1 VAGEPQQ
8 AIAALIPEPDLAA
21 TEGKLIIAKAWRNLN
36 DLPAADA
43 IMAKV
48 PSDPAAISI
57 MAQVR
62 RLLLA
67 AELAASQGNDERA
80 ELHVDRALRVAA
92 KEQLRISVSLAGDWL
107 RSFVRRN
114 AELAARHSAFLKSIP
129 EQRRLVDRPVIDHR
143 RPLDHRQNGATLIVP
158 LSAREIEVLR
168 ALADYCS
175 NEEIA
180 ADLVLS
186 LNTVKTHMRSL
197 FQKLSVTRR
206 ADAVRRGRALGLC

>member
-1 VAGEPQQ
+1 
-8 AIAALIPEPDLAA
+8 LIPEPDLAA
-21 TEGKLIIAKAWRNLN
+21 AEGKLIMAKALRSLN

-43 IMAKV
+43 TLAKV

-57 MAQVR
+57 IAQVR

-92 KEQLRISVSLAGDWL
+92 KEQLRISVTFAGDWL

-129 EQRRLVDRPVIDHR
+129 EQCRLVDRRVIDQR
-143 RPLDHRQNGATLIVP
+143 RAHDHRQDGATLIVP
-158 LSAREIEVLR
+158 LSAREIEVLQ
-168 ALADYCS
+168 ALTEYCS